1 MKEVKEVR
9 LLKRI
14 YKIVLREARILRRN
28 PIYMVFMVA
37 MPIAA
42 VLFFT
47 TILSSG
53 QPVEMPVGIVDQDY
67 TPITRRMARLL
78 DAFQTTR
85 IVGQYSTVSEARQAV
100 QRGEIYAFLYV
111 PKGTSAKLLASRK
124 PTISFYY
131 SMTSMTSGSLL
142 FRDLKTISS
151 LGNAGLMQA
160 SLRQRGATED
170 QITTYLQP
178 ISIDLHQVANPT
190 LDYNAYLSTA
200 LVPGVLTLF
209 MFLLAAYSLGTEL
222 KFETGPNLLYQADD
236 NIWVAL
242 TGKLLPLFVISL
254 AIFYL
259 YELYVYYHLGFPH
272 LGGPWP
278 MVWLGLLTVMASL
291 GFGIFMFGLLPQLRM
306 SMSICS
312 LWAVLS
318 FSMAG
323 SIFPV
328 ASMDAPLRAMAW
340 LFPLRHYF
348 MIYQA
353 VVFNGYPAVDVWF
366 HVVALIVFALLPLLV
381 FPRIK
386 KALKY
391 YVYVP

>member
-1 MKEVKEVR
+1 
-9 LLKRI
+9 
-14 YKIVLREARILRRN
+14 
-28 PIYMVFMVA
+28 
-37 MPIAA
+37 MPIVA
-42 VLFFT
+42 VTFFT

-53 QPVEMPVGIVDQDY
+53 QPTEMPVGIVDQDY

-78 DAFQTTR
+78 DAFQTTH
-85 IVGQYSTVSEARQAV
+85 IVGQYSTVSEAREAV

-111 PKGTSAKLLASRK
+111 PKGTSEKLLSSRK

-160 SLRQRGATED
+160 TMRMRGATDD
-170 QITTYLQP
+170 QIMAYLQP
-178 ISIDLHQVANPT
+178 ITVDLHMLANPT
-190 LDYNAYLSTA
+190 LDYNAYLSTT

-209 MFLLAAYSLGTEL
+209 LFLLAAYSLGTEL
-222 KFETGPNLLYQADD
+222 KFETGRNLLIEAGD
-236 NIWVAL
+236 NIWIAI
-242 TGKLLPLFVISL
+242 TGKMLPLFILSL
-254 AIFYL
+254 AIFYS
-259 YELYVYYHLGFPH
+259 YELYVYYYLGFPH

-278 MVWLGLLTVMASL
+278 LVWLGMLTVISSI

-312 LWAVLS
+312 LWAVLG
-318 FSMAG
+318 FSAAG

-328 ASMDAPLRAMAW
+328 DNMDSPLAAMTW

-348 MIYQA
+348 MIYQT
-353 VVFNGYPAVDVWF
+353 VVFNGYSVAVVWM
-366 HVVALIVFALLPLLV
+366 HVVALVAYALLPLFA

>member
-1 MKEVKEVR
+1 MK
-9 LLKRI
+9 
-14 YKIVLREARILRRN
+14 RILRIVKRELRILRSN
-28 PIYMVFMVA
+28 PIYFMFMVV
-37 MPIAA
+37 MPIVA

-53 QPVEMPVGIVDQDY
+53 QPTEMPVGIVDQDY

-85 IVGQYSTVSEARQAV
+85 IAGQYATVSDARRAV

-142 FRDLKTISS
+142 FRDLKTIAS
-151 LGNAGLMQA
+151 LGNAGLMQTT
-160 SLRQRGATED
+160 LRMRGATED
-170 QITTYLQP
+170 QIMTYLQP
-178 ISIDLHQVANPT
+178 ITIDLHQVANPT
-190 LDYNAYLSTA
+190 LDYNAYLSTT

-209 MFLLAAYSLGTEL
+209 LFLLAAYSLGTEL
-222 KFETGPNLLYQADD
+222 KFETGRNLLYMSGD
-236 NIWVAL
+236 NIWIAI
-242 TGKLLPLFVISL
+242 TGKLLPLYIMSL
-254 AIFYL
+254 CIFLL
-259 YELYVYYHLGFPH
+259 YEQYAYHYLGFPH

-278 MVWLGLLTVMASL
+278 ILWLGVLTVHASL
-291 GFGIFMFGLLPQLRM
+291 GFGIFMFGMLPQLRM

-323 SIFPV
+323 SIFP
-328 ASMDAPLRAMAW
+328 AESMDAPLTALTW

-348 MIYQA
+348 MVYQT
-353 VVFNGYPAVDVWF
+353 VVFNGYPVAGVWL
-366 HVVALIVFALLPLLV
+366 HVVALVIFALLPLLT

>member
-1 MKEVKEVR
+1 MK
-9 LLKRI
+9 
-14 YKIVLREARILRRN
+14 RELRILRSN
-28 PIYMVFMVA
+28 PIYFMFMVV
-37 MPIAA
+37 MPIVA

-53 QPVEMPVGIVDQDY
+53 QPTEMPVGIVDQDY

-85 IVGQYSTVSEARQAV
+85 IAGQYATVSDARRAV

-142 FRDLKTISS
+142 FRDLKTIAS
-151 LGNAGLMQA
+151 LGNAGLMQTT
-160 SLRQRGATED
+160 LRMRGATED
-170 QITTYLQP
+170 QIMTYLQP
-178 ISIDLHQVANPT
+178 ITIDLHQVANPT
-190 LDYNAYLSTA
+190 LDYNAYLSTT

-209 MFLLAAYSLGTEL
+209 LFLLAAYSLGTEL
-222 KFETGPNLLYQADD
+222 KFETGRNLLYMSGD
-236 NIWVAL
+236 NIWIAI
-242 TGKLLPLFVISL
+242 TGKLLPLYIMSL
-254 AIFYL
+254 CIFLL
-259 YELYVYYHLGFPH
+259 YELYAYYYLGFPH

-278 MVWLGLLTVMASL
+278 ILWLGVLTVHASL
-291 GFGIFMFGLLPQLRM
+291 GFGIFMFGMLPQLRM

-323 SIFPV
+323 SIFP
-328 ASMDAPLRAMAW
+328 AESMDAPLTALTW

-348 MIYQA
+348 MVYQT
-353 VVFNGYPAVDVWF
+353 VVFNGYPVAGVWL
-366 HVVALIVFALLPLLV
+366 HVVALVIFALLPLLT

>member
-1 MKEVKEVR
+1 MQ
-9 LLKRI
+9 
-14 YKIVLREARILRRN
+14 RN
-28 PIYMVFMVA
+28 PIYLIFMVV
-37 MPIAA
+37 MPIVA

-53 QPVEMPVGIVDQDY
+53 QPTDMPVGIVDQDNS
-67 TPITRRMARLL
+67 PSTRRMARVL
-78 DAFQTTR
+78 DAFQTVR
-85 IVGQYSTVSEARQAV
+85 IAGSYATVSDARQAV
-100 QRGEIYAFLYV
+100 QRGEIYAFLYI
-111 PKGTSAKLLASRK
+111 PKGTTAKLLASRK
-124 PTISFYY
+124 PSISFYY

-151 LGNAGLMQA
+151 LGNAALMQA
-160 SLRQRGATED
+160 SLRARGATED
-170 QITTYLQP
+170 QIMTYLQP
-178 ISIDLHQVANPT
+178 ITVDLHQVANPT
-190 LDYNAYLSTA
+190 LDYNAYLSTT

-209 MFLLAAYSLGTEL
+209 LFLLAAYSLGTEL
-222 KFETGPNLLYQADD
+222 KFETGPNLLYEAGD

-242 TGKLLPLFVISL
+242 TGKMLPLFIISL
-254 AIFYL
+254 AIFYV
-259 YELYVYYHLGFPH
+259 YELYAYYILGFPH

-278 MVWLGLLTVMASL
+278 IAWLGLLTVMASL

-323 SIFPV
+323 SIFP
-328 ASMDAPLRAMAW
+328 AANMDAPLTALTW

-348 MIYQA
+348 MVYQA
-353 VVFNGYPAVDVWF
+353 VVFNGYSVASVWM
-366 HVVALIVFALLPLLV
+366 HVVALVVFALLPLFV

>member
-1 MKEVKEVR
+1 MK
-9 LLKRI
+9 
-14 YKIVLREARILRRN
+14 RILRIVKRELRILRSN
-28 PIYMVFMVA
+28 PIYFMFMVV
-37 MPIAA
+37 MPIVA

-53 QPVEMPVGIVDQDY
+53 QPTEMPVGIVDQDY

-85 IVGQYSTVSEARQAV
+85 IAGQYATVSDARRAV

-142 FRDLKTISS
+142 FRDLKTIAS
-151 LGNAGLMQA
+151 LGNAGLMQTT
-160 SLRQRGATED
+160 LRMRGATED
-170 QITTYLQP
+170 QIMTYLQP
-178 ISIDLHQVANPT
+178 ITIDLHQVANPT
-190 LDYNAYLSTA
+190 LDYNAYLSTT

-209 MFLLAAYSLGTEL
+209 LFLLAAYSLGTEL
-222 KFETGPNLLYQADD
+222 KFETGRNLLYMSGD
-236 NIWVAL
+236 NIWIAI
-242 TGKLLPLFVISL
+242 TGKLLPLYIMSL
-254 AIFYL
+254 CIFLL
-259 YELYVYYHLGFPH
+259 YELYAYYYLGFPH

-278 MVWLGLLTVMASL
+278 ILWLGVLTVHASL
-291 GFGIFMFGLLPQLRM
+291 GFGIFMFGMLPQLRM

-323 SIFPV
+323 SIFP
-328 ASMDAPLRAMAW
+328 AESMDAPLTALTW

-348 MIYQA
+348 MVYQA
-353 VVFNGYPAVDVWF
+353 VVFNGYPVAGVWL
-366 HVVALIVFALLPLLV
+366 HVVALVIFALLPLLT

>member
-1 MKEVKEVR
+1 MVVR
-9 LLKRI
+9 RI
-14 YKIVLREARILRRN
+14 YRIVRRELRILQRN
-28 PIYMVFMVA
+28 PIYLMFMVV
-37 MPIAA
+37 MPIVAL
-42 VLFFT
+42 LFFT

-53 QPVEMPVGIVDQDY
+53 QPTEMPVGIVDQDY
-67 TPITRRMARLL
+67 TPVTRRMARLL

-85 IVGQYSTVSEARQAV
+85 IAGQYATVNDARQAI
-100 QRGEIYAFLYV
+100 QRNEIYAFLYV
-111 PKGTSAKLLASRK
+111 PKGTTAKLLASRK

-160 SLRQRGATED
+160 SLRMRGATDD
-170 QITTYLQP
+170 QIMTYLQP
-178 ISIDLHQVANPT
+178 ITIDLHQIANPT
-190 LDYNAYLSTA
+190 LDYNAYLSTF

-209 MFLLAAYSLGTEL
+209 LFLLAAYSLGTEL
-222 KFETGPNLLYQADD
+222 KFGTGPVLLREAGD

-242 TGKLLPLFVISL
+242 TGKLLPLYIMSL
-254 AIFYL
+254 SIFFL
-259 YELYVYYHLGFPH
+259 YELYVYYYLGFPH
-272 LGGPWP
+272 LGGAWP
-278 MVWLGLLTVMASL
+278 ILWLGLLTVHASL

-323 SIFPV
+323 SIFP
-328 ASMDAPLRAMAW
+328 AENMDAPLEALAW
-340 LFPLRHYF
+340 LFPMRHYF
-348 MIYQA
+348 MLYQTT
-353 VVFNGYPAVDVWF
+353 VFNGYSVAAVWM
-366 HVVALIVFALLPLLV
+366 HVVALLAFALLPLFV

>member
-1 MKEVKEVR
+1 M
-9 LLKRI
+9 KRI
-14 YKIVLREARILRRN
+14 LKIVKRELRILRSN
-28 PIYMVFMVA
+28 PIYFMFMVV
-37 MPIAA
+37 MPIVA

-53 QPVEMPVGIVDQDY
+53 QPTEMPVGIVDQDY

-85 IVGQYSTVSEARQAV
+85 IAGQYATVSDARRAV

-142 FRDLKTISS
+142 FRDLKTIAS
-151 LGNAGLMQA
+151 LGNAGLMQTT
-160 SLRQRGATED
+160 LRMRGATED
-170 QITTYLQP
+170 QIMTYLQP
-178 ISIDLHQVANPT
+178 ITIDLHQVANPT
-190 LDYNAYLSTA
+190 LDYNAYLSTT

-209 MFLLAAYSLGTEL
+209 LFLLAAYSLGTEL
-222 KFETGPNLLYQADD
+222 KFETGRNLLYMSGD
-236 NIWVAL
+236 NIWIAI
-242 TGKLLPLFVISL
+242 TGKLLPLYIMSL
-254 AIFYL
+254 CIFLL
-259 YELYVYYHLGFPH
+259 YELYAYYYLGFPH

-278 MVWLGLLTVMASL
+278 ILWLGVLTVHASL
-291 GFGIFMFGLLPQLRM
+291 GFGIFMFGMLPQLRM

-323 SIFPV
+323 SIFP
-328 ASMDAPLRAMAW
+328 AESMDAPLTALTW

-348 MIYQA
+348 MVYQT
-353 VVFNGYPAVDVWF
+353 VVFNGYPVAGVWL
-366 HVVALIVFALLPLLV
+366 HVVALVIFALLPLLT

>member
-1 MKEVKEVR
+1 M
-9 LLKRI
+9 KRI
-14 YKIVLREARILRRN
+14 LSIVKRELRILRSN
-28 PIYMVFMVA
+28 PIYFMFMVV
-37 MPIAA
+37 MPIVA

-53 QPVEMPVGIVDQDY
+53 QPTEMPVGIVDQDY

-85 IVGQYSTVSEARQAV
+85 IAGQYATVSDARRAV

-142 FRDLKTISS
+142 FRDLKTIAS

-160 SLRQRGATED
+160 TLRMRGATED
-170 QITTYLQP
+170 QIMTYLQP
-178 ISIDLHQVANPT
+178 ITIDLHQVANPT
-190 LDYNAYLSTA
+190 LDYNAYLSTT

-209 MFLLAAYSLGTEL
+209 LFLLAAYSLGTEL
-222 KFETGPNLLYQADD
+222 KFETGRNLLYMSGD
-236 NIWVAL
+236 NIWIAI
-242 TGKLLPLFVISL
+242 TGKLLPLYIMSL
-254 AIFYL
+254 CIFLL
-259 YELYVYYHLGFPH
+259 YELYAYYYLGFPH

-278 MVWLGLLTVMASL
+278 ILWLGVLTVHASL

-323 SIFPV
+323 SVFP
-328 ASMDAPLRAMAW
+328 AESMDAPLTALTW

-348 MIYQA
+348 MVYQT
-353 VVFNGYPAVDVWF
+353 VVFNGYPVAGVWL
-366 HVVALIVFALLPLLV
+366 HVVALVAFALLPLLT

>member
-1 MKEVKEVR
+1 M
-9 LLKRI
+9 KRI
-14 YKIVLREARILRRN
+14 LKIVKRELRILRSN
-28 PIYMVFMVA
+28 PIYFMFMVV
-37 MPIAA
+37 MPIVA

-53 QPVEMPVGIVDQDY
+53 QPTEMPVGIVDQDY

-85 IVGQYSTVSEARQAV
+85 IAGQYATVSDARRAV

-142 FRDLKTISS
+142 FRDLKTIAS
-151 LGNAGLMQA
+151 LGNAGLMQTT
-160 SLRQRGATED
+160 LRMRGATED
-170 QITTYLQP
+170 QIMTYLQP
-178 ISIDLHQVANPT
+178 ITIDLHHVANPT
-190 LDYNAYLSTA
+190 LDYNAYLSTT

-209 MFLLAAYSLGTEL
+209 LFLLAAYSLGTEL
-222 KFETGPNLLYQADD
+222 KFETGRNLLYMSGD
-236 NIWVAL
+236 NIWIAI
-242 TGKLLPLFVISL
+242 TGKLLPLYIMSL
-254 AIFYL
+254 CIFLL
-259 YELYVYYHLGFPH
+259 YELYAYYYLGFPH

-278 MVWLGLLTVMASL
+278 ILWLGVLTVHASL
-291 GFGIFMFGLLPQLRM
+291 GFGIFMFGMLPQLRM

-323 SIFPV
+323 SIFP
-328 ASMDAPLRAMAW
+328 AESMDAPLTALTW

-348 MIYQA
+348 MVYQT
-353 VVFNGYPAVDVWF
+353 VVFNGYPVAGVWL
-366 HVVALIVFALLPLLV
+366 HVVALVIFALLPLLT

>member
-1 MKEVKEVR
+1 M
-9 LLKRI
+9 KRI
-14 YKIVLREARILRRN
+14 LSIVKRELRILRSN
-28 PIYMVFMVA
+28 PIYFMFMVV
-37 MPIAA
+37 MPIVA

-53 QPVEMPVGIVDQDY
+53 QPTEMPVGIVDQDY

-85 IVGQYSTVSEARQAV
+85 IAGQYATVSDARRAV

-142 FRDLKTISS
+142 FRDLKTIAS

-160 SLRQRGATED
+160 SLRMRGATED
-170 QITTYLQP
+170 QIMTYLQP
-178 ISIDLHQVANPT
+178 ITIDLHQVANPT
-190 LDYNAYLSTA
+190 LDYNAYLSTT

-209 MFLLAAYSLGTEL
+209 LFLLAAYSLGTEL
-222 KFETGPNLLYQADD
+222 KFETGRNLLYMSGD
-236 NIWVAL
+236 NIWIAI
-242 TGKLLPLFVISL
+242 TGKLLPLYIMSL
-254 AIFYL
+254 CIFLL
-259 YELYVYYHLGFPH
+259 YELYAYYYLEFPH

-278 MVWLGLLTVMASL
+278 ILWLGVLTVHASL
-291 GFGIFMFGLLPQLRM
+291 GFGIFMFGMLPQLRM

-323 SIFPV
+323 SVFP
-328 ASMDAPLRAMAW
+328 AESMDAPLTALTW

-348 MIYQA
+348 MVYQT
-353 VVFNGYPAVDVWF
+353 VVFNGYPVAGVWL
-366 HVVALIVFALLPLLV
+366 HVVALVTFALLPLLT

>member
-1 MKEVKEVR
+1 M
-9 LLKRI
+9 KRI
-14 YKIVLREARILRRN
+14 LSIVKRELRILRSN
-28 PIYMVFMVA
+28 PIYFMFMVV
-37 MPIAA
+37 MPIVA

-53 QPVEMPVGIVDQDY
+53 QPTEMPVGIVDQDY

-85 IVGQYSTVSEARQAV
+85 IAGQYATVSDARRAV

-142 FRDLKTISS
+142 FRDLKTIAS

-160 SLRQRGATED
+160 TLRMRGATED
-170 QITTYLQP
+170 QIMTYLQP
-178 ISIDLHQVANPT
+178 ITIDLHQVANPT
-190 LDYNAYLSTA
+190 LDYNAYLSTT

-209 MFLLAAYSLGTEL
+209 LFLLAAYSLGTEL
-222 KFETGPNLLYQADD
+222 KFETGRNLLYMSGD
-236 NIWVAL
+236 NIWIAI
-242 TGKLLPLFVISL
+242 TGKLLPLYIMSL
-254 AIFYL
+254 CIFLL
-259 YELYVYYHLGFPH
+259 YELYAYYYLGFPH

-278 MVWLGLLTVMASL
+278 ILWLGVLTVHASL
-291 GFGIFMFGLLPQLRM
+291 GFGIFMFGMLPQLRM

-323 SIFPV
+323 SVFP
-328 ASMDAPLRAMAW
+328 AESMDAPLTALTW

-348 MIYQA
+348 MVYQT
-353 VVFNGYPAVDVWF
+353 VVFNGYPVAGVWL
-366 HVVALIVFALLPLLV
+366 HVVALVAFALLPLLT

>member
-1 MKEVKEVR
+1 MK
-9 LLKRI
+9 
-14 YKIVLREARILRRN
+14 RILRIVKRELRILRSN
-28 PIYMVFMVA
+28 PIYFMFMVV
-37 MPIAA
+37 MPIVA

-53 QPVEMPVGIVDQDY
+53 QPTEMPVGIVDQDY

-85 IVGQYSTVSEARQAV
+85 IAGQYATVSDARRAV

-142 FRDLKTISS
+142 FRDLKTIAS
-151 LGNAGLMQA
+151 LGNAGLMQTT
-160 SLRQRGATED
+160 LRMRGATED
-170 QITTYLQP
+170 QIMTYLQP
-178 ISIDLHQVANPT
+178 ITIDLHQVANPT
-190 LDYNAYLSTA
+190 LDYNAYLSTT

-209 MFLLAAYSLGTEL
+209 LFLLAAYSLGTEL
-222 KFETGPNLLYQADD
+222 KFETGRNLLYMSGD
-236 NIWVAL
+236 NIWIAI
-242 TGKLLPLFVISL
+242 TGKLLPLYIMSL
-254 AIFYL
+254 CIFLL
-259 YELYVYYHLGFPH
+259 YELYAYYYLGFPH

-278 MVWLGLLTVMASL
+278 ILWLGVLTVHASL
-291 GFGIFMFGLLPQLRM
+291 GFGIFMFGMLPQLRM

-323 SIFPV
+323 SIFP
-328 ASMDAPLRAMAW
+328 AESMDAPLTALTW

-348 MIYQA
+348 MVYQT
-353 VVFNGYPAVDVWF
+353 VVFNGYPVAGVWL
-366 HVVALIVFALLPLLV
+366 HVVALVIFALLPLLT

>member
-1 MKEVKEVR
+1 M
-9 LLKRI
+9 KRI
-14 YKIVLREARILRRN
+14 LSIVKRELRILRSN
-28 PIYMVFMVA
+28 PIYFMFMVV
-37 MPIAA
+37 MPIVA

-53 QPVEMPVGIVDQDY
+53 QPTEMPVGIVDQDY

-85 IVGQYSTVSEARQAV
+85 IAGQYATVSDARRAV

-142 FRDLKTISS
+142 FRDLKTIAS

-160 SLRQRGATED
+160 TLRMRGATED
-170 QITTYLQP
+170 QIMTYLQP
-178 ISIDLHQVANPT
+178 ITIDLHQVANPT
-190 LDYNAYLSTA
+190 LDYNAYLSTT

-209 MFLLAAYSLGTEL
+209 LFLLAAYSLGTEL
-222 KFETGPNLLYQADD
+222 KFETGRNLLYMSGD
-236 NIWVAL
+236 NIWIAI
-242 TGKLLPLFVISL
+242 TGKLLPLYIMSL
-254 AIFYL
+254 CIFLL
-259 YELYVYYHLGFPH
+259 YELYAYYYLGFPH

-278 MVWLGLLTVMASL
+278 ILWLGVLTVHASL

-323 SIFPV
+323 SIFP
-328 ASMDAPLRAMAW
+328 AENMDAPLTALTW

-348 MIYQA
+348 MVYQT
-353 VVFNGYPAVDVWF
+353 VVFNGYPVAGVWL
-366 HVVALIVFALLPLLV
+366 HVVVLVAFALLPLLT

>member
-1 MKEVKEVR
+1 M
-9 LLKRI
+9 LKRVVI
-14 YKIVLREARILRRN
+14 ILKRDLRILQRN
-28 PIYMVFMVA
+28 PIYLVFMVV
-37 MPIAA
+37 MPIVA

-53 QPVEMPVGIVDQDY
+53 QPTEMPVGIVDEDY

-85 IVGQYSTVSEARQAV
+85 IAGQYATVSEAREAI
-100 QRGEIYAFLYV
+100 QRNEIYAFLYV

-151 LGNAGLMQA
+151 LANAGLMQA
-160 SLRQRGATED
+160 TLRARGATDD
-170 QITTYLQP
+170 QIMTYLQP
-178 ISIDLHQVANPT
+178 ITIDLHQVANPT
-190 LDYNAYLSTA
+190 LDYNAYLSTT

-209 MFLLAAYSLGTEL
+209 LFLLAAYSLGTEL
-222 KFETGPNLLYQADD
+222 KFETGPNLLHMAGD
-236 NIWVAL
+236 NIWVAI
-242 TGKLLPLFVISL
+242 TGKMLPLFIISL
-254 AIFYL
+254 AIFYS
-259 YELYVYYHLGFPH
+259 YELYVYYILGFPH

-278 MVWLGLLTVMASL
+278 LVWLGLLTVVASL
-291 GFGIFMFGLLPQLRM
+291 GFGIFMFGLMPQLRM

-323 SIFPV
+323 SIFP
-328 ASMDAPLRAMAW
+328 AANMDAPLEALTW

-348 MIYQA
+348 MVYQA
-353 VVFNGYPAVDVWF
+353 VVFNGYSVANVWL
-366 HVVALIVFALLPLLV
+366 HVVALVAFALLPLFV
-381 FPRIK
+381 YPRIK

>member
-1 MKEVKEVR
+1 M
-9 LLKRI
+9 
-14 YKIVLREARILRRN
+14 RILRRN
-28 PIYMVFMVA
+28 PMYLLFMVV
-37 MPIAA
+37 MPIVA
-42 VLFFT
+42 VIFFT

-53 QPVEMPVGIVDQDY
+53 QPTEMPVGIVDQDY

-85 IVGQYSTVSEARQAV
+85 IAGQYSTVSEARQAV

-160 SLRQRGATED
+160 TLRMRGATED
-170 QITTYLQP
+170 QIMTYLQP
-178 ISIDLHQVANPT
+178 ISVDLHQVTNPT

-222 KFETGPNLLYQADD
+222 KFETGPNLLYLADD

-242 TGKLLPLFVISL
+242 TGKLMFLFVVSL
-254 AIFYL
+254 GIFYL
-259 YELYVYYHLGFPH
+259 YELYVYYYLEFPH

-278 MVWLGLLTVMASL
+278 LAWLGLLTVMASL

-328 ASMDAPLRAMAW
+328 SNMDAPLEAMAW

-353 VVFNGYPAVDVWF
+353 VVFNGYPVTGVWL
-366 HVVALIVFALLPLLV
+366 HVVALVAFALLPLFV

>member
-1 MKEVKEVR
+1 MK
-9 LLKRI
+9 
-14 YKIVLREARILRRN
+14 RILRIVKRELRILRSN
-28 PIYMVFMVA
+28 PIYFMFMVV
-37 MPIAA
+37 MPIVA

-53 QPVEMPVGIVDQDY
+53 QPTEMPVGIVDQDY

-85 IVGQYSTVSEARQAV
+85 IAGQYATVSDARRAV

-111 PKGTSAKLLASRK
+111 PKGTSAKLLASRN

-142 FRDLKTISS
+142 FRDLKTIAS
-151 LGNAGLMQA
+151 LGNAGLMQTT
-160 SLRQRGATED
+160 LRMRGATED
-170 QITTYLQP
+170 QIMTYLQP
-178 ISIDLHQVANPT
+178 ITIDLHQVANPT
-190 LDYNAYLSTA
+190 LDYNAYLSTT

-209 MFLLAAYSLGTEL
+209 LFLLAAYSLGTEL
-222 KFETGPNLLYQADD
+222 KFETGRNLLYMSGD
-236 NIWVAL
+236 NIWIAI
-242 TGKLLPLFVISL
+242 TGKLLPLYIMSL
-254 AIFYL
+254 CIFLL
-259 YELYVYYHLGFPH
+259 YELYAYYYLGFPH

-278 MVWLGLLTVMASL
+278 ILWLGVLTVHASL
-291 GFGIFMFGLLPQLRM
+291 GFGSFMFGMLPQLRM

-323 SIFPV
+323 SIFP
-328 ASMDAPLRAMAW
+328 AESMDAPLTALTW

-348 MIYQA
+348 MVYQA
-353 VVFNGYPAVDVWF
+353 VVFNGYPVAGVWL
-366 HVVALIVFALLPLLV
+366 HVVALVIFALLPLLT

>member
-1 MKEVKEVR
+1 MK
-9 LLKRI
+9 
-14 YKIVLREARILRRN
+14 RILRIVKRELRILRSN
-28 PIYMVFMVA
+28 PIYFMFMVV
-37 MPIAA
+37 MPIVA

-53 QPVEMPVGIVDQDY
+53 QPTEMPVGIVDQDY

-85 IVGQYSTVSEARQAV
+85 IAGQYATVSDARRAV

-142 FRDLKTISS
+142 FRDLKTIAS
-151 LGNAGLMQA
+151 LGNAGLMQTT
-160 SLRQRGATED
+160 LRMRGATED
-170 QITTYLQP
+170 QIMTYLQP
-178 ISIDLHQVANPT
+178 ITIDLHQVANPT
-190 LDYNAYLSTA
+190 LDYNAYLSTT

-209 MFLLAAYSLGTEL
+209 LFLLAAYSLGTEL
-222 KFETGPNLLYQADD
+222 KFETGRNLLYMSGD
-236 NIWVAL
+236 NIWIAI
-242 TGKLLPLFVISL
+242 TGKLLPLYIMSL
-254 AIFYL
+254 CIFLL
-259 YELYVYYHLGFPH
+259 YELYAYYYLGFPH

-278 MVWLGLLTVMASL
+278 ILWLGVLTVHASL
-291 GFGIFMFGLLPQLRM
+291 GLGIFMFGMLPQLRM

-323 SIFPV
+323 SIFP
-328 ASMDAPLRAMAW
+328 AESMDAPLTALTW

-348 MIYQA
+348 MVYQT
-353 VVFNGYPAVDVWF
+353 VVFNGYPVAGVWL
-366 HVVALIVFALLPLLV
+366 HVVALVIFALLPLLT

>member
-1 MKEVKEVR
+1 M
-9 LLKRI
+9 
-14 YKIVLREARILRRN
+14 RILQRN
-28 PIYMVFMVA
+28 HIYLLFMVV
-37 MPIAA
+37 MPIVA

-47 TILSSG
+47 SILHTG

-67 TPITRRMARLL
+67 TPITRKMARVL

-85 IVGQYSTVSEARQAV
+85 IAGQYSTLSEARRAV

-111 PKGTSAKLLASRK
+111 PKGTSAKLLSSRK

-160 SLRQRGATED
+160 TLRARGATDD
-170 QITTYLQP
+170 QIMTYLQP
-178 ISIDLHQVANPT
+178 ITIDLHQVANPT
-190 LDYNAYLSTA
+190 LDYNAYLSTT

-209 MFLLAAYSLGTEL
+209 LFLLAAYSLGTEL
-222 KFETGPNLLYQADD
+222 KFETGPNLLYLSGN

-242 TGKLLPLFVISL
+242 IGKMLPLFILSL
-254 AIFYL
+254 CIFYS
-259 YELYVYYHLGFPH
+259 YELYVYYYLGFPH

-278 MVWLGLLTVMASL
+278 MVWLGLLTVMSSL

-323 SIFPV
+323 SIYP
-328 ASMDAPLRAMAW
+328 AANMDAPLETLTW

-348 MIYQA
+348 MIYQT
-353 VVFNGYPAVDVWF
+353 VVFNGYPVSYVWW
-366 HVVALIVFALLPLLV
+366 HVVALVAFALLPLLV
-381 FPRIK
+381 CSRIE
-386 KALKY
+386 KALRY

>member
-1 MKEVKEVR
+1 MK
-9 LLKRI
+9 
-14 YKIVLREARILRRN
+14 RILRIVKRELRILRSN
-28 PIYMVFMVA
+28 PIYFMFMVV
-37 MPIAA
+37 MPIVA

-53 QPVEMPVGIVDQDY
+53 QPTEMPVGIVDQDY

-85 IVGQYSTVSEARQAV
+85 IAGQYATVSDARRAV

-142 FRDLKTISS
+142 FRDLKTIAS
-151 LGNAGLMQA
+151 LGNAGLMQTT
-160 SLRQRGATED
+160 LRMRGATED
-170 QITTYLQP
+170 QIMTYLQP
-178 ISIDLHQVANPT
+178 ITIDLHQVANPT
-190 LDYNAYLSTA
+190 LDYNAYLSTT

-209 MFLLAAYSLGTEL
+209 LFLLAAYSLGTEL
-222 KFETGPNLLYQADD
+222 KFETGRNLLYMSGD
-236 NIWVAL
+236 NIWIAI
-242 TGKLLPLFVISL
+242 TGKLLPLYIMSL
-254 AIFYL
+254 CIFLL
-259 YELYVYYHLGFPH
+259 YELYAYYYLGFPH

-278 MVWLGLLTVMASL
+278 ILWLGVLTVHASL
-291 GFGIFMFGLLPQLRM
+291 GFGIFMFGMLPQLRM

-323 SIFPV
+323 SIFP
-328 ASMDAPLRAMAW
+328 AESMDAPLTALTW

-348 MIYQA
+348 MVYQT
-353 VVFNGYPAVDVWF
+353 VVFNGYPVAGVWL
-366 HVVALIVFALLPLLV
+366 HVVALVIVALLPLLT

>member
-1 MKEVKEVR
+1 MK
-9 LLKRI
+9 
-14 YKIVLREARILRRN
+14 RILRIVKRELRILRSN
-28 PIYMVFMVA
+28 PIYFMFMVV
-37 MPIAA
+37 MPIVA

-53 QPVEMPVGIVDQDY
+53 QPTEMPVGIVDQDY

-85 IVGQYSTVSEARQAV
+85 IAGQYATVSDARRAV

-142 FRDLKTISS
+142 FRDLKTIAS
-151 LGNAGLMQA
+151 LGNAGLMQTT
-160 SLRQRGATED
+160 LRMRGATED
-170 QITTYLQP
+170 QIMTYLQP
-178 ISIDLHQVANPT
+178 ITIDLHQVANPT
-190 LDYNAYLSTA
+190 LDYNAYLSTT

-209 MFLLAAYSLGTEL
+209 LFLLAAYSLGTEL
-222 KFETGPNLLYQADD
+222 KFETGRNLLYMSGD
-236 NIWVAL
+236 NIWIAI
-242 TGKLLPLFVISL
+242 TGKLLPLYIMSL
-254 AIFYL
+254 CIFLL
-259 YELYVYYHLGFPH
+259 YELYAYYYLGFPH

-278 MVWLGLLTVMASL
+278 ILWLGVLTVHASL
-291 GFGIFMFGLLPQLRM
+291 GFGIFMFGMLPQLRM
-306 SMSICS
+306 SMGICS
-312 LWAVLS
+312 WWAVLS

-323 SIFPV
+323 SIFP
-328 ASMDAPLRAMAW
+328 AESMDAPLTALTW

-348 MIYQA
+348 MVYQA
-353 VVFNGYPAVDVWF
+353 VVFNGYPVAGVWL
-366 HVVALIVFALLPLLV
+366 HVVALVIFALLPLLT

>member
-1 MKEVKEVR
+1 MR
-9 LLKRI
+9 RI
-14 YKIVLREARILRRN
+14 YKIVRREMGILRRN
-28 PIYMVFMVA
+28 PIYMLFMVV
-37 MPIAA
+37 MPIVA

-47 TILSSG
+47 TLLSNG
-53 QPVEMPVGIVDQDY
+53 QPTEMPVGIVDQDY

-85 IVGQYSTVSEARQAV
+85 IVGQYATVSDARRAV

-160 SLRQRGATED
+160 TLRMRGATDD
-170 QITTYLQP
+170 QIMTYLQP
-178 ISIDLHQVANPT
+178 ITIDLHQIANPT
-190 LDYNAYLSTA
+190 LDYNAYLSTT

-209 MFLLAAYSLGTEL
+209 LFLLAAYSLGTEL
-222 KFETGPNLLYQADD
+222 KFETGRNLLLEAGD

-242 TGKLLPLFVISL
+242 TGKLLPLYLVSL
-254 AIFYL
+254 AIFFF
-259 YELYVYYHLGFPH
+259 YEIYVYYFLGFPH

-278 MVWLGLLTVMASL
+278 ILWLGLLTVHASL
-291 GFGIFMFGLLPQLRM
+291 GFGIFMFGMFPQLRM

-318 FSMAG
+318 FSAAG

-328 ASMDAPLRAMAW
+328 ENMDTPLQAMTW

-348 MIYQA
+348 MVYQA
-353 VVFNGYPAVDVWF
+353 VVFNGYPVTGVWI
-366 HVVALIVFALLPLLV
+366 HVVMLIGFALLPLFV

>member
-1 MKEVKEVR
+1 M
-9 LLKRI
+9 KRI
-14 YKIVLREARILRRN
+14 LSIVKRELRILRSN
-28 PIYMVFMVA
+28 PIYFMFMVV
-37 MPIAA
+37 MPIVA

-53 QPVEMPVGIVDQDY
+53 QPTEMPVGIVDQDY

-85 IVGQYSTVSEARQAV
+85 IAGQYATVSDARRAV

-142 FRDLKTISS
+142 FRDLKTIAS
-151 LGNAGLMQA
+151 LGNAGLMQTT
-160 SLRQRGATED
+160 LRMRGATED
-170 QITTYLQP
+170 QIMTYLQP
-178 ISIDLHQVANPT
+178 ITIDLHQVANPT
-190 LDYNAYLSTA
+190 LDYNAYLSTT

-209 MFLLAAYSLGTEL
+209 LFLLAAYSLGTEL
-222 KFETGPNLLYQADD
+222 KFETGRNLLYMSGD
-236 NIWVAL
+236 NIWIAI
-242 TGKLLPLFVISL
+242 TGKLLPLYIMSL
-254 AIFYL
+254 CIFLL
-259 YELYVYYHLGFPH
+259 YELYAYYYLGFPH

-278 MVWLGLLTVMASL
+278 ILWLGVLTVHASL
-291 GFGIFMFGLLPQLRM
+291 GFGIFMFGMLPQLRM

-323 SIFPV
+323 SIFP
-328 ASMDAPLRAMAW
+328 AESMDAPLTALTW

-348 MIYQA
+348 MVYQT
-353 VVFNGYPAVDVWF
+353 VVFNGYPVVGVWL
-366 HVVALIVFALLPLLV
+366 HVVALVAFALLPLLT

>member
-1 MKEVKEVR
+1 MK
-9 LLKRI
+9 
-14 YKIVLREARILRRN
+14 RILRIVKRELRILRSN
-28 PIYMVFMVA
+28 PIYFMFMVV
-37 MPIAA
+37 MPIVA

-53 QPVEMPVGIVDQDY
+53 QPTEMPVGIVDQDY

-85 IVGQYSTVSEARQAV
+85 IAGQYATVSDARRAV

-142 FRDLKTISS
+142 FRDLKTIAS
-151 LGNAGLMQA
+151 LGNAGLMQTT
-160 SLRQRGATED
+160 LRMRGATED
-170 QITTYLQP
+170 QIMTYLQP
-178 ISIDLHQVANPT
+178 ITIDLHQVANPT
-190 LDYNAYLSTA
+190 LDYNAYLSTT

-209 MFLLAAYSLGTEL
+209 LFLLAAYSLGTEL
-222 KFETGPNLLYQADD
+222 KFETGRNLLYMSGD
-236 NIWVAL
+236 NIWIAI
-242 TGKLLPLFVISL
+242 TGKLLPLYIMSL
-254 AIFYL
+254 CIFLL
-259 YELYVYYHLGFPH
+259 YELYAYYYLGFPH

-278 MVWLGLLTVMASL
+278 ILWLGVLTVHASL
-291 GFGIFMFGLLPQLRM
+291 GFGIFMFGMLPQLRM

-323 SIFPV
+323 SIFP
-328 ASMDAPLRAMAW
+328 AESMDAPLTALTW

-348 MIYQA
+348 MVYQA
-353 VVFNGYPAVDVWF
+353 VVFNGYPVAGVGLN
-366 HVVALIVFALLPLLV
+366 VVALVIFALLPLLT

>member
-1 MKEVKEVR
+1 M
-9 LLKRI
+9 KRI
-14 YKIVLREARILRRN
+14 FTIVKRELRILRRN
-28 PIYMVFMVA
+28 HIYLIFMVV
-37 MPIAA
+37 MPIVA

-47 TILSSG
+47 SILGSG
-53 QPVEMPVGIVDQDY
+53 QPTEMPVGIVDQDY
-67 TPITRRMARLL
+67 TTVTRRMTRLL

-85 IVGQYSTVSEARQAV
+85 IAGQYSTVSEARQAV
-100 QRGEIYAFLYV
+100 QRGEIYAFLYI

-160 SLRQRGATED
+160 TLRMRGATDD
-170 QITTYLQP
+170 QIMTYLQP
-178 ISIDLHQVANPT
+178 ITIDLHMLANPT
-190 LDYNAYLSTA
+190 LDYNAYLSTS

-209 MFLLAAYSLGTEL
+209 LFLLAAYSLGTEL
-222 KFETGPNLLYQADD
+222 KFETGRNLMIEAGD
-236 NIWVAL
+236 NIWVAI
-242 TGKLLPLFVISL
+242 TGKTMPLFILSL

-259 YELYVYYHLGFPH
+259 YELYVYYFLGFPH

-278 MVWLGLLTVMASL
+278 IVWLGLLTVIASI

-323 SIFPV
+323 SIYPV
-328 ASMDAPLRAMAW
+328 DNMDAPIRALTW
-340 LFPLRHYF
+340 LFPMRHYF

-353 VVFNGYPAVDVWF
+353 VVFNNYSVSVVWM
-366 HVVALIVFALLPLLV
+366 HVVALVAFALLPLFT

-391 YVYVP
+391 YVYVQ

>member
-1 MKEVKEVR
+1 M
-9 LLKRI
+9 KRI
-14 YKIVLREARILRRN
+14 YKIVLRELHILQSNRIYLL
-28 PIYMVFMVA
+28 FMVV
-37 MPIAA
+37 MPIVA

-47 TILSSG
+47 TLLSSG
-53 QPVEMPVGIVDQDY
+53 QPTEMPVGIVDQDY
-67 TPITRRMARLL
+67 TPITRKMARLL

-85 IVGQYSTVSEARQAV
+85 IAGQYATVSEARQAV

-170 QITTYLQP
+170 QIMTYLQP
-178 ISIDLHQVANPT
+178 ITIDLHQVANPT
-190 LDYNAYLSTA
+190 LDYNAYLSTT

-209 MFLLAAYSLGTEL
+209 LFLLAAYSLGTEL
-222 KFETGPNLLYQADD
+222 KFETGPNLLYMSGD

-242 TGKLLPLFVISL
+242 TGKLLPLYILSL
-254 AIFYL
+254 AIFFV
-259 YELYVYYHLGFPH
+259 YELYVYYYLGFPH

-278 MVWLGLLTVMASL
+278 VLWLGLLTVHASL
-291 GFGIFMFGLLPQLRM
+291 GFGVFMFGLFPQLRM

-328 ASMDAPLRAMAW
+328 ASMDAPLMAGAW

-353 VVFNGYPAVDVWF
+353 VVFNGYPVAGVWW
-366 HVVALIVFALLPLLV
+366 HVVALIAFALSPLFV
-381 FPRIK
+381 YPRIK

>member
-1 MKEVKEVR
+1 
-9 LLKRI
+9 
-14 YKIVLREARILRRN
+14 LRRIVNIVKRELHILQSN
-28 PIYMVFMVA
+28 PIYLVFMVG
-37 MPIAA
+37 MPLMAII
-42 VLFFT
+42 FFT
-47 TILSSG
+47 TLLSSG
-53 QPVEMPVGIVDQDY
+53 QPTEMPVGVVDQDNS
-67 TPITRRMARLL
+67 TVTRRMVRLL
-78 DAFQTTR
+78 DAFQTSHV
-85 IVGQYSTVSEARQAV
+85 VGQYATMSDARKAI

-111 PKGTSAKLLASRK
+111 PKGTSAKLLASKK

-131 SMTSMTSGSLL
+131 SMSSMTSGSLL

-160 SLRQRGATED
+160 TLRARGATNE
-170 QITTYLQP
+170 QTMTFIQP
-178 ISIDLHQVANPT
+178 ITIDLHPLANPT
-190 LDYNAYLSTA
+190 IDYNAYLSTS

-222 KFETGPNLLYQADD
+222 KFESGPNLLYMAGD
-236 NIWVAL
+236 NIWVAM
-242 TGKLLPLFVISL
+242 TGKLIPLFILSL
-254 AIFYL
+254 AIFYF
-259 YELYVYYHLGFPH
+259 YELYIYFYLGFPH
-272 LGGPWP
+272 LGGAWP

-323 SIFPV
+323 SIFP
-328 ASMDAPLRAMAW
+328 ATSMDAPLEALTW
-340 LFPLRHYF
+340 LFPMRHYF
-348 MIYQA
+348 MIYQT
-353 VVFNGYPAVDVWF
+353 VLFNGYPVEGVWL
-366 HVVALIVFALLPLLV
+366 HVVALVAFALLPLFV

>member
-1 MKEVKEVR
+1 M
-9 LLKRI
+9 KRI
-14 YKIVLREARILRRN
+14 LKIVKRELRILRSN
-28 PIYMVFMVA
+28 PIYFMFMVV
-37 MPIAA
+37 MPIVA

-53 QPVEMPVGIVDQDY
+53 QPTEMPVGIVDQDY

-85 IVGQYSTVSEARQAV
+85 IAGQYATVSDARRAV

-142 FRDLKTISS
+142 FRDLKTIAS
-151 LGNAGLMQA
+151 LGNAGLMQTT
-160 SLRQRGATED
+160 LRMRGATED
-170 QITTYLQP
+170 QIMTYLQP
-178 ISIDLHQVANPT
+178 ITIDLHQVSNPT
-190 LDYNAYLSTA
+190 LDYNAYLSTT

-209 MFLLAAYSLGTEL
+209 LFLLAAYSLGTEL
-222 KFETGPNLLYQADD
+222 KFETGRNLLYMSGD
-236 NIWVAL
+236 NIWIAI
-242 TGKLLPLFVISL
+242 TGKLLPLYIMSL
-254 AIFYL
+254 CIFLL
-259 YELYVYYHLGFPH
+259 YELYAYYYLGFPH

-278 MVWLGLLTVMASL
+278 ILWLGVLTVHASL
-291 GFGIFMFGLLPQLRM
+291 GFGIFMFGMLPQLRM

-323 SIFPV
+323 SIFP
-328 ASMDAPLRAMAW
+328 AESMDAPLTALTW

-348 MIYQA
+348 MVYQT
-353 VVFNGYPAVDVWF
+353 VVFNGYPVAGVWL
-366 HVVALIVFALLPLLV
+366 HVVALVIFALLPLLT

>member
-1 MKEVKEVR
+1 MK
-9 LLKRI
+9 
-14 YKIVLREARILRRN
+14 RILRIVKRELRILRSN
-28 PIYMVFMVA
+28 PIYFMFMVV
-37 MPIAA
+37 MPIVA

-53 QPVEMPVGIVDQDY
+53 QPTEMPVGIVDQDY

-78 DAFQTTR
+78 VAFQTTR
-85 IVGQYSTVSEARQAV
+85 IAGQYATVSDARRAV

-142 FRDLKTISS
+142 FRDLKTIAS
-151 LGNAGLMQA
+151 LGNAGLMQTT
-160 SLRQRGATED
+160 LRMRGATED
-170 QITTYLQP
+170 QIMTYLQP
-178 ISIDLHQVANPT
+178 ITIDLHQVANPT
-190 LDYNAYLSTA
+190 LDYNAYLSTT

-209 MFLLAAYSLGTEL
+209 LFLLAAYSLGTEL
-222 KFETGPNLLYQADD
+222 KFETGRNLLYMSGD
-236 NIWVAL
+236 NIWIAI
-242 TGKLLPLFVISL
+242 TGKLLPLYIMSL
-254 AIFYL
+254 CIFLL
-259 YELYVYYHLGFPH
+259 YELYAYYYLGFPH

-278 MVWLGLLTVMASL
+278 ILWLGVLTVHASL
-291 GFGIFMFGLLPQLRM
+291 GFGIFMFGMLPQLRM

-323 SIFPV
+323 SIFP
-328 ASMDAPLRAMAW
+328 AESMDAPLTALTW

-348 MIYQA
+348 MVYQT
-353 VVFNGYPAVDVWF
+353 VVFNGYPVAGVWL
-366 HVVALIVFALLPLLV
+366 HVVALVIFALLPLLT

>member
-1 MKEVKEVR
+1 MK
-9 LLKRI
+9 
-14 YKIVLREARILRRN
+14 RILRIVKRELRILRSN
-28 PIYMVFMVA
+28 PIYFMFMVV
-37 MPIAA
+37 MPIVA

-53 QPVEMPVGIVDQDY
+53 QPTEMPVGIVDQDY

-85 IVGQYSTVSEARQAV
+85 IAGQYATVSDARRAV

-142 FRDLKTISS
+142 FRDLKTIAS
-151 LGNAGLMQA
+151 LGNAGLMQTT
-160 SLRQRGATED
+160 LRMRGATED
-170 QITTYLQP
+170 QIMTYLQP
-178 ISIDLHQVANPT
+178 ITIDLHQVANPT
-190 LDYNAYLSTA
+190 LDYNAYLSTT

-209 MFLLAAYSLGTEL
+209 LFLLAAYSLGTEL
-222 KFETGPNLLYQADD
+222 KFETGRNLLYMSGD
-236 NIWVAL
+236 NIWVAI
-242 TGKLLPLFVISL
+242 TGKLLPLYIMSL
-254 AIFYL
+254 CIFLL
-259 YELYVYYHLGFPH
+259 YELYAYYYLGFPH

-278 MVWLGLLTVMASL
+278 ILWLGVLTVHASL
-291 GFGIFMFGLLPQLRM
+291 GFGIFMFGMLPQLRM

-323 SIFPV
+323 SIFP
-328 ASMDAPLRAMAW
+328 AESMDAPLTALTW

-348 MIYQA
+348 MVYQA
-353 VVFNGYPAVDVWF
+353 VVFNGYPVAGVWL
-366 HVVALIVFALLPLLV
+366 HVVALVIFALLPLLT

>member
-1 MKEVKEVR
+1 MK
-9 LLKRI
+9 
-14 YKIVLREARILRRN
+14 RILRIVKRELRILRSN
-28 PIYMVFMVA
+28 PIYFMFMVV
-37 MPIAA
+37 MPIVA

-53 QPVEMPVGIVDQDY
+53 QPTEMPVGIVDQDY

-85 IVGQYSTVSEARQAV
+85 IAGQYATVSDARRAV

-142 FRDLKTISS
+142 FRDLKTIAS
-151 LGNAGLMQA
+151 LGNAGLMQTT
-160 SLRQRGATED
+160 LRMRGATED
-170 QITTYLQP
+170 QIMTYLQP
-178 ISIDLHQVANPT
+178 ITIDLHQVANPT
-190 LDYNAYLSTA
+190 LDYNAYLSTT
-200 LVPGVLTLF
+200 LVTGVLTLF
-209 MFLLAAYSLGTEL
+209 LFLLAAYSLGTEL
-222 KFETGPNLLYQADD
+222 KFETGRNLLYMSGD
-236 NIWVAL
+236 NIWIAI
-242 TGKLLPLFVISL
+242 TGKLLPLYIMSL
-254 AIFYL
+254 CIFLL
-259 YELYVYYHLGFPH
+259 YELYAYYYLGFPH

-278 MVWLGLLTVMASL
+278 ILWLGVLTVHASL
-291 GFGIFMFGLLPQLRM
+291 GFGIFMFGMLPQLRM

-323 SIFPV
+323 SIFP
-328 ASMDAPLRAMAW
+328 AESMDAPLTALTW

-348 MIYQA
+348 MVYQA
-353 VVFNGYPAVDVWF
+353 VVFNGYPVAGVWL
-366 HVVALIVFALLPLLV
+366 HVVALVIFALLPLLT